1 MIFNLAIILIIA
13 FLIGEIF
20 IRLRVPALIGM
31 ILTGIVLGPSF
42 LNFIDPRVLEI
53 SSDLRLIALII
64 ILLRAGF
71 GIKRDELNQVKSS
84 VIKLSFIPVLFEGLG
99 IAALSIY
106 FLDFSFVEGGILG
119 FIIAAVSPAVIV
131 PRMLNLQERKIMT
144 EHRVPTI
151 VLAGASVDDIV
162 AITFFSSFLGI
173 YLGKNLNIFYQFI
186 SIPLAIILGIF
197 LGTIIGYLLI
207 YIFKRYSIRDTKKTL
222 IILAIAIIFNG
233 LESSIKSQLGVE
245 VATLLGVMSI
255 AFIILEKL
263 PKVGN
268 RLALK
273 FNKMWIFAEI
283 ILFLMVGA
291 SVNIEVGKNYIG
303 TALIIISIGLILR
316 GLGTYI
322 SLLGSQLNLRER
334 LFVVV
339 SYIPKATV
347 QAAIGSIP
355 LAAGVRSGEIILAI
369 AVISILFTAPLGAIS
384 IDQFTKKMA
393 REN

>member
-13 FLIGEIF
+13 FIMGEIF
-20 IRLRVPALIGM
+20 IRLKLPALIGM
-31 ILTGIVLGPSF
+31 ILTGIVLGPSL
-42 LNFIDPRVLEI
+42 LNFIDPRVLQI

-71 GIKRDELNQVKSS
+71 GIRKDELNEVKSS
-84 VIKLSFIPVLFEGLG
+84 VIKLSFIPVLLEGLG
-99 IAALSIY
+99 IAALSVY
-106 FLDFSFVEGGILG
+106 FLNFSFVEGGILG

-186 SIPLAIILGIF
+186 SIPLAIILGI
-197 LGTIIGYLLI
+197 LSGTVIGYLLI

-233 LESSIKSQLGVE
+233 LENSIKSQLGVE

-273 FNKMWIFAEI
+273 FNKMWIFSEI
-283 ILFLMVGA
+283 ILFVMVGA
-291 SVNIEVGKNYIG
+291 GVNIEIGKNYLA
-303 TALIIISIGLILR
+303 TALIIISLGLLLR
-316 GLGTYI
+316 GAGTYI
-322 SLLGSQLNLRER
+322 SLMGSQLNFTER

-355 LAAGVRSGEIILAI
+355 LAAGVKSGEIILAI

-384 IDQFTKKMA
+384 IDQFTKKVA